1 MILTIDRFLLV
12 SRSIFELTINQPDL
26 DMPEVIWK
34 AYIDFEL
41 SEAEYGHARSLYKR
55 LLDRSSHVKVW
66 IAMAQFEL
74 EYSSYS
80 TESKEDGPT
89 ALEASRT
96 VFQQAY
102 EVLKAQ
108 GLKEERLLLLEAWR
122 DVEAGIPE
130 GGSRSH
136 LEAVEA
142 RFPRK
147 IKMSRPVLAED
158 GVTELG
164 SEDYFD
170 YIFPDDEKK
179 LGTMGALLCHR
190 TGCFMM
196 LSVVVDEYS
205 ILYVT
210 TDFYLFLRSGY
221 EDLGEGSSMESSG
234 RSDGYRRPVC

>member
-1 MILTIDRFLLV
+1 MLV
-12 SRSIFELTINQPDL
+12 CRSIFELSINQPDL

-41 SEAEYGHARSLYKR
+41 SEAEYGYARSLYTR
-55 LLDRSSHVKVW
+55 LLDRSNHVKVW

-74 EYSSYS
+74 EYSHYS
-80 TESKEDGPT
+80 AELSKEDEPNAAA
-89 ALEASRT
+89 ALEASRA

-102 EVLKAQ
+102 DVLKAQ

-130 GGSRSH
+130 GSSRSH

-179 LGTMGALLCHR
+179 LGT
-190 TGCFMM
+190 
-196 LSVVVDEYS
+196 D
-205 ILYVT
+205 
-210 TDFYLFLRSGY
+210 
-221 EDLGEGSSMESSG
+221 
-234 RSDGYRRPVC
+234 

>member
-1 MILTIDRFLLV
+1 
-12 SRSIFELTINQPDL
+12 
-26 DMPEVIWK
+26 MPEVIWK

-41 SEAEYGHARSLYKR
+41 SEAEYDHARTLYKR
-55 LLDRSSHVKVW
+55 LLERSNHVKVW
-66 IAMAQFEL
+66 IAMAQFEV

-80 TESKEDGPT
+80 AESKEDEPN
-89 ALEASRT
+89 AFEAARA

-122 DVEAGIPE
+122 DVESGIPE

-147 IKMSRPVLAED
+147 IKMSRPMLAED

-179 LGTMGALLCHR
+179 LGELNPCSDRRLLC
-190 TGCFMM
+190 CS
-196 LSVVVDEYS
+196 LSQRSESADS
-205 ILYVT
+205 FLYV
-210 TDFYLFLRSGY
+210 L
-221 EDLGEGSSMESSG
+221 MQW
-234 RSDGYRRPVC
+234 V